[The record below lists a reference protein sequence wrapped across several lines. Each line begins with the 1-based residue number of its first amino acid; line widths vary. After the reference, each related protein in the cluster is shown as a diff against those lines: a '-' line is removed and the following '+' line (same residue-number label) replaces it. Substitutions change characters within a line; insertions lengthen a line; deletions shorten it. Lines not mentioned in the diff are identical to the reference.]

1 MLKTRI
7 IPTLLWKDYGLV
19 KGQKFDSWRVIG
31 SILPSVKVF
40 NTRQVDELM
49 ILDITATLQK
59 RKVDFKTIKE
69 VAGYCFVPLSVG
81 GGIRSV
87 EDTKE
92 ILRSGADKVV
102 INSVCYENPDFIT
115 ELSEKFGS
123 QCVVVS
129 IDVKK
134 HEDGKY
140 YCYSH
145 SGTHFT
151 GQEML
156 EFAKKV
162 EKKGAGE
169 IILND
174 IERDGVMKGYNLD
187 IIDIVSKQINIPLII
202 SGGAGEIEHF
212 EQAYQQG
219 ADALSAA
226 AIFQFTQVTPME
238 IKDYLNE
245 KGIPVRK

>member
-40 NTRQVDELM
+40 NTRQVDELV
-49 ILDITATLQK
+49 ILDISATQQQ
-59 RKVDFKTIKE
+59 RKIDFKTIKE
-69 VAGYCFVPLSVG
+69 VAGFCFVPLSVG
-81 GGIRSV
+81 GGIRDV
-87 EDTKE
+87 EDAKE
-92 ILRSGADKVV
+92 LLRSGADKVV

-115 ELSEKFGS
+115 ELSKKFGS

-145 SGTHFT
+145 AGTVST

-156 EFAKKV
+156 AFAKMA
-162 EKKGAGE
+162 EEKGAGE

-174 IERDGVMKGYNLD
+174 IERDGVMNGYNLE
-187 IIDIVSKQINIPLII
+187 ITKQVSEIVNIPLII
-202 SGGAGEIEHF
+202 SGGAGRLEDFSEAF
-212 EQAYQQG
+212 NEG
-219 ADALSAA
+219 ANALAAA

-238 IKDYLNE
+238 IKDHL
-245 KGIPVRK
+245 KTQGIPVRK

>member
-40 NTRQVDELM
+40 NTRQVDELI
-49 ILDITATLQK
+49 ILDISATQQN
-59 RKVDFKTIKE
+59 RKIDFNTIKE
-69 VAGYCFVPLSVG
+69 VADFCFVPLSVG
-81 GGIRSV
+81 GGIRSI
-87 EDTKE
+87 EDTRE
-92 ILRSGADKVV
+92 LLRSGADKVI
-102 INSVCYENPDFIT
+102 INSICYENPDFIT
-115 ELSEKFGS
+115 KLSEKFGS

-151 GQEML
+151 GREML
-156 EFAKKV
+156 EFAKLV
-162 EKKGAGE
+162 EEKGAGE

-174 IERDGVMKGYNLD
+174 IERDGVMEGYNLE
-187 IIDIVSKQINIPLII
+187 IIKQVSDQINIPLII
-202 SGGAGEIEHF
+202 AGGAGELHDFSRAFQE
-212 EQAYQQG
+212 G
-219 ADALSAA
+219 ANALAAA

-238 IKDYLNE
+238 IKNHL
-245 KGIPVRK
+245 KTQGIPVRK